1 MCSCFSRVRLC
12 ATSWTVAHQAP
23 LPMGFSRE
31 EYWSGLPF
39 PPPGDLPNPGIKP
52 VSPVASALQA
62 NPLSLSHLGKPKMY
76 VISAH
81 IPLAKVSPTAKPEAS
96 GTGRVSIPPM
106 EEAMGQML
114 KRWAQRSAVNMC
126 TNHVNYHGPQG
137 RYSPLK
143 EDPGLQTPHIRAK
156 NIKGTK
162 YF

>member
-1 MCSCFSRVRLC
+1 M
-12 ATSWTVAHQAP
+12 
-23 LPMGFSRE
+23 
-31 EYWSGLPF
+31 
-39 PPPGDLPNPGIKP
+39 
-52 VSPVASALQA
+52 SPVASALQA
-62 NPLSLSHLGKPKMY
+62 DPLSLSHLGKPKMY

-81 IPLAKVSPTAKPEAS
+81 IPLAKVSPTAKPETS

-114 KRWAQRSAVNMC
+114 KRWAQRRAVNMC
-126 TNHVNYHGPQG
+126 TNHVNYRGPQG